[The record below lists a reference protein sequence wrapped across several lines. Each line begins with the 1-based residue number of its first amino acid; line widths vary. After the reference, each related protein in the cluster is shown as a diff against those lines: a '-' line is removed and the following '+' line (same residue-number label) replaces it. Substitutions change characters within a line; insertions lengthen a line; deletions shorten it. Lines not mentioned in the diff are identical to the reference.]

1 MEYANELYLASE
13 SEDVAD
19 LHRCVAGRLP
29 EIAGQSFGHQT
40 NKRKRRRENSIQ
52 LVNKVPSCST
62 FNFQLGLK
70 GVG

>member
-1 MEYANELYLASE
+1 MEYGNELYLASE

-40 NKRKRRRENSIQ
+40 NKQKKKKKRKFNSIS
-52 LVNKVPSCST
+52 K
-62 FNFQLGLK
+62 
-70 GVG
+70 